1 MTSLSLGEWLFLALG
16 TAGFARFGW
25 CLVWLIGSE
34 APMPAPLEKA
44 LDALVGAVL
53 AAVAAV
59 RQRAVTA
66 AALLALILPAPEGA
80 TR

>member
-1 MTSLSLGEWLFLALG
+1 MSALSVGEWLFLALG
-16 TAGFARFGW
+16 TAGFVRFGW

-34 APMPAPLEKA
+34 APMPAPLDWA

-59 RQRAVTA
+59 RRQAVTA
-66 AALLALILPAPEGA
+66 AALLALLVPTEAL
-80 TR
+80 R